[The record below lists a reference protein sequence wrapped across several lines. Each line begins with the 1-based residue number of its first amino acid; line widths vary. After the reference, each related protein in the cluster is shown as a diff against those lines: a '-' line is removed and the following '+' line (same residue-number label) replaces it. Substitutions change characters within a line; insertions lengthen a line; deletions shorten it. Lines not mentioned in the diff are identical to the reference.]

1 MVNIK
6 GNNVVNLENIMSQKN
21 LLITVEHAGNDIPY
35 ELNELGLSNVERM
48 RHISY
53 DIGIKGVAHH
63 LSAATG
69 FRCIFSRYSRL
80 LVDLNRPIYSP
91 ECIRAQSDGT
101 QIPGNI
107 DLTSREK
114 RERIIK
120 YHKPFHDLVETTIDQ
135 TKPKVLISLHSFTP
149 KLNEEKKW
157 RPWDCGI
164 LYGSSWSL
172 GQGCIEFLRKFDSLI
187 VGDNEPYK
195 IEKGGDYTV
204 PNHGDG
210 RGIPA
215 VLVEIRQDLIE
226 ENNTQSIQAPL
237 EERNVTSELP
247 EVAKE
252 FEKQS
257 ILKNLMS
264 QGSLSIIKP
273 SGEDGSN
280 ILLNDDKKEDGISRK
295 EDVSMKINH
304 LGTSISITRIPSIV
318 EKTESKV
325 DSAKLNE
332 TYSLGEADLEQDQK
346 DLSNLPSYR
355 VINCYIV
362 MCSL

>member
-6 GNNVVNLENIMSQKN
+6 ANNVANLENIMSQGN

-80 LVDLNRPIYSP
+80 LVDLNRPVYSP

-101 QIPGNI
+101 KIPGNI

-120 YHKPFHDLVETTIDQ
+120 YHKPFHDLIETTIDQ

-149 KLNEEKKW
+149 KLNEEKEW

-226 ENNTQSIQAPL
+226 ENSGQKKW
-237 EERNVTSELP
+237 
-247 EVAKE
+247 AK
-252 FEKQS
+252 
-257 ILKNLMS
+257 
-264 QGSLSIIKP
+264 II
-273 SGEDGSN
+273 S
-280 ILLNDDKKEDGISRK
+280 
-295 EDVSMKINH
+295 SMIENCC
-304 LGTSISITRIPSIV
+304 
-318 EKTESKV
+318 
-325 DSAKLNE
+325 
-332 TYSLGEADLEQDQK
+332 K
-346 DLSNLPSYR
+346 DYL
-355 VINCYIV
+355 
-362 MCSL
+362 